1 MNTPAEQLTNTDA
14 GAVAADA
21 IGKIEDLKRV
31 YFSPN
36 DKEAAKIAVEKARAI
51 ADAHV
56 IPVAFNWPAE
66 DGEKLPEDYGIAII
80 PIPQRREG
88 QGNVIIGL
96 HIAGVPSPESIIK
109 SEKGSIWANDALV
122 KVLINKYSNA
132 VRPRE
137 GQATVTAPFSME
149 DFITS
154 ATRESGLAFFREI
167 QGVWVGALKKK
178 GLKLMNAALL
188 KQTLASAAFAEQTF
202 PKIQQSVWEG
212 LLNKM
217 IAAAQAVTKEAGI
230 ITTWLETRDAVEF
243 ETSEFELDDLDS
255 LINAVEEST
264 AAEVAT
270 PEVSQPAI

>member
-1 MNTPAEQLTNTDA
+1 
-14 GAVAADA
+14 
-21 IGKIEDLKRV
+21 
-31 YFSPN
+31 
-36 DKEAAKIAVEKARAI
+36 
-51 ADAHV
+51 
-56 IPVAFNWPAE
+56 
-66 DGEKLPEDYGIAII
+66 
-80 PIPQRREG
+80 
-88 QGNVIIGL
+88 
-96 HIAGVPSPESIIK
+96 
-109 SEKGSIWANDALV
+109 
-122 KVLINKYSNA
+122 
-132 VRPRE
+132 
-137 GQATVTAPFSME
+137 
-149 DFITS
+149 
-154 ATRESGLAFFREI
+154 
-167 QGVWVGALKKK
+167 
-178 GLKLMNAALL
+178 MNAALL